1 MKVVTTST
9 AAIAAVGLV
18 FGVGASALACDF
30 HAQQVTAAVAPTP
43 STNNASV
50 SATTVDPVYLAG
62 LEKAAILP
70 AAPKEE
76 KIEDVEA
83 N

>member
-1 MKVVTTST
+1 MKVVTTSI

-43 STNNASV
+43 STDNASV
-50 SATTVDPVYLAG
+50 PATAVDPVHLAR

-76 KIEDVEA
+76 EVEDVEA